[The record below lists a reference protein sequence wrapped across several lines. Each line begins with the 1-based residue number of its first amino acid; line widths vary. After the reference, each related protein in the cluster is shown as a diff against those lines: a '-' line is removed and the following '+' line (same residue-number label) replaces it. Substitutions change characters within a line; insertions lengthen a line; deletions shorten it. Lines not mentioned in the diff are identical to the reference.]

1 MVEEINIIDDITKE
15 NSRTVFF
22 SCEHQK
28 LVELIIES
36 EAYSTHS
43 NLSTHH
49 TTIILCT
56 DEFLQSVD
64 VIPDMHPHKEKSFED
79 YFVSKNDSSDKN
91 KDSISSVVMH
101 PYMPMPDLSKKTGRD
116 YMKEMDN
123 CIEYIKNI

>member
-1 MVEEINIIDDITKE
+1 MVEDINIIDDITKE

-56 DEFLQSVD
+56 DEFLQSID
-64 VIPDMHPHKEKSFED
+64 VIPDTHPHKEKSLKNF
-79 YFVSKNDSSDKN
+79 FVSKNDSAYE
-91 KDSISSVVMH
+91 DSISSVVMH
-101 PYMPMPDLSKKTGRD
+101 PYMPRPDLSKKTGRD